1 MYLPLERTL
10 PCFGFSAFFGIICCN
25 LWVRWCCKFSAATA
39 TALSSCRSNNFGY
52 RLLQVGR
59 PNEVRAA
66 ACQSQVE
73 STSTSTSQSGLTD
86 DWLVAGYPCTQNCLR
101 SEGLSRL
108 PDNDLPL
115 GVTRAHDGAPPCSGL
130 SSAQIPKN
138 QSLHLIWI

>member
-1 MYLPLERTL
+1 MNIYKRIKISRTQNSSGSSGHRPWSVVSGQSL
-10 PCFGFSAFFGIICCN
+10 KNLAHTAALSLRGNQKQSKLICSQNVSATRTHFAVFRFLSFFGIICCN

-86 DWLVAGYPCTQNCLR
+86 D
-101 SEGLSRL
+101 
-108 PDNDLPL
+108 
-115 GVTRAHDGAPPCSGL
+115 
-130 SSAQIPKN
+130 
-138 QSLHLIWI
+138 